1 MARSSNSQ
9 QTQGVPTY
17 SRTVNKAGAGLIL
30 AGVSGET
37 VVITDIM
44 SSAATI
50 LSTDSSGGGTIIAYM
65 PAGTVSLNQAIKV
78 PTGSDLYTSAGVNI
92 TINYYI
98 IR

>member
-30 AGVSGET
+30 SGTSGET
-37 VVITDIM
+37 VIITDIM
-44 SSAATI
+44 SSAVTT
-50 LSTDSSGGGTIIAYM
+50 LSTDSGGGGTIIAYV
-65 PAGTVSLNQAIKV
+65 PAGGTNLNQAIRV
-78 PTGSDLYTSAGVNI
+78 PTGVDLYTSAGVNI